1 MTHEYNIRSKMVDT
15 VATTEEDL
23 TRLQQNITGSLK
35 GEISNGNSSLKDE
48 INNLKDTVIKRL
60 QEENQNLRQKYN
72 KLEAKI
78 VKLETEQNSL
88 AQNGRRNNIVISG
101 IPDSIDDNNL
111 ENTVISMISD
121 TNVNIEENDI
131 EVCHRFGK
139 PDVKSKSKKIVV
151 RFVNRKNC
159 NKIFENKNKLKK
171 LNNELAK
178 SSNEKH
184 NFREGTKVFVNESL
198 TPMND
203 FIAFNY
209 RKLKRE
215 ELIHSC
221 CSRNGVL
228 IIKMTNKS
236 RPAKI
241 FHMENLLNLFSDFD
255 FEAGEMYLDTSQDTD
270 ASVHSTY

>member
-15 VATTEEDL
+15 VATTEEGL

-111 ENTVISMISD
+111 ENTVISMISN

-221 CSRNGVL
+221 CSRN
-228 IIKMTNKS
+228 
-236 RPAKI
+236 
-241 FHMENLLNLFSDFD
+241 
-255 FEAGEMYLDTSQDTD
+255 
-270 ASVHSTY
+270 